1 MLTLNKY
8 DSNYSITFELAK
20 YTENGNLYVGMLT
33 DEDGYTVPWQ
43 NLTVNLGEKC
53 KDNCAFIDV
62 NNNGS
67 AIIDWL
73 IINDLG
79 DVTGNILPSGF
90 CMYPEFEFNMD
101 ELVKHVTVDY
111 RNGDDNL

>member
-1 MLTLNKY
+1 MLILNKWG
-8 DSNYSITFELAK
+8 SNHSMTFELSS
-20 YTENGNLYVGMLT
+20 YVENGNLYVGLISH
-33 DEDGYTVPWQ
+33 DEGYPEPWQ

-73 IINDLG
+73 IVNGLG
-79 DVTGNILPSGF
+79 DVTGKIIPSGF
-90 CMYPEFEFNMD
+90 CMYPEFEFDMD
-101 ELVKHVTVDY
+101 ELMKHVTEDY
-111 RNGDDNL
+111 RNGDE